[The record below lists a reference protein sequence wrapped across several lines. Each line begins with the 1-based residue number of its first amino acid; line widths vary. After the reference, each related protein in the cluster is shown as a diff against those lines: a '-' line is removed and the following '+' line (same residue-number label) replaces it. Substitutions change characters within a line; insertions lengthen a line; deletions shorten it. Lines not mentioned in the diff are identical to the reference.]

1 MTMVTTMEK
10 VSAGPRINPFENAQK
25 QLDEAAKILALDPAV
40 HQFLR
45 WPQRELHVSFP
56 ARMDDGSWKIFKGY
70 RVQHSFARGPAKG
83 GIRFHPDVNIDE
95 VRALAFWMTMKC
107 ATVGIPYGGAKGGVI
122 VDPKKHSQKELENIT
137 RRFTAEISLIIGP
150 EKDIPAPD
158 VYTNSQTMAWIMDT
172 YSMLKGY
179 TVTGVVTGKPIS
191 LGGSLGRDKATAR
204 GGTFVTREA
213 AKAIGL
219 SIKGAKVAIQGYG
232 NAGAV
237 AAELL
242 GAMGAKIVAVNDS
255 QGGARN
261 DAGLDVKALDAYK
274 AKKGTVKGFPGS
286 KDISRDELFALPVD
300 ILVPAALENQITK
313 ENAGLVKAKILLE
326 LANGPTTP
334 EADEVLHKN
343 GVTILPDILANA
355 GGVTVSY
362 FEWVQDLGSYF
373 WTEDE
378 VNQRLEQIMVRAFN
392 DVHKEAVARKINHR
406 KAAYVVAV
414 ARVADAVKVRGF
426 FP

>member
-1 MTMVTTMEK
+1 MVKSIEMPQPK
-10 VSAGPRINPFENAQK
+10 INPFENAQK
-25 QLDEAAKILALDPAV
+25 MLDEAAGLIKLDKSV

-56 ARMDDGSWKIFKGY
+56 VRMDNGTWKIFKGY

-83 GIRFHPDVNIDE
+83 GIRYHPDVNIDE

-107 ATVGIPYGGAKGGVI
+107 ATVGIPYGGGKGGVI
-122 VDPKKHSQKELENIT
+122 IDPKKHSQRELERVT
-137 RRFTAEISLIIGP
+137 RRFTFEIAPIIGP
-150 EKDIPAPD
+150 DKDIPAPD
-158 VYTNSQTMAWIMDT
+158 VYTNSQTMAWIVDT
-172 YSMLKGY
+172 YSALKGHL
-179 TVTGVVTGKPIS
+179 VTGVTTGKPLA

-213 AKAIGL
+213 AKTIGL
-219 SIKGAKVAIQGYG
+219 KIKGATVAIQGYG

-237 AAELL
+237 GAELFS
-242 GAMGAKIVAVNDS
+242 AMGAKIVAVNDS
-255 QGGARN
+255 QGGAWN
-261 DAGLDVKALDAYK
+261 DKGLDVKALDAHK
-274 AKKGTVKGFPGS
+274 AKKGTVKGFAGS
-286 KDISRDELFALPVD
+286 KNITRDDLFALKVD

-313 ENAGLVKAKILLE
+313 ENAHLVKAKILLE

-334 EADEVLHKN
+334 EADEILHKA

-362 FEWVQDLGSYF
+362 FEWVQNLANYF
-373 WTEDE
+373 WTEEE
-378 VNQRLEQIMVRAFN
+378 VNQRLDQIMTRAFA
-392 DVHKEAVARKINHR
+392 DVHREAASRKINHR

-414 ARVADAVKVRGF
+414 ARVAEAVKLRGF

>member
-1 MTMVTTMEK
+1 MVTSMEK
-10 VSAGPRINPFENAQK
+10 PQPKINPFENAQK
-25 QLDEAAKILALDPAV
+25 MLDDAAGLLKLEPSIHA
-40 HQFLR
+40 FLR
-45 WPQRELHVSFP
+45 SPQRELHVSFP
-56 ARMDDGSWKIFKGY
+56 VQMDDGSWKLFKGY

-83 GIRFHPDVNIDE
+83 GIRYHPDVNIDE

-122 VDPKKHSQKELENIT
+122 IDPKKHSLKELERVT
-137 RRFTAEISLIIGP
+137 RRFTFEIAPIIGP
-150 EKDIPAPD
+150 ETDIPAPD
-158 VYTNSQTMAWIMDT
+158 VYTNSQTMAWIVDT
-172 YSMLKGY
+172 YSALKGHL
-179 TVTGVVTGKPIS
+179 VTAVTTGKPIA

-213 AKAIGL
+213 AKALGL
-219 SIKGAKVAIQGYG
+219 SIKGATVAIQGYG

-237 AAELL
+237 AAELFTD
-242 GAMGAKIVAVNDS
+242 MGAKIVAVNDS
-255 QGGARN
+255 QGGALN
-261 DAGLDVKALDAYK
+261 EKGLDIKALDAHK
-274 AKKGTVKGFPGS
+274 AKTGTVKGFAGS
-286 KDISRDELFALPVD
+286 KDIKRDDLFALKVD

-313 ENAGLVKAKILLE
+313 ENANLVKAKILLE

-334 EADEVLHKN
+334 EADEILHKA

-362 FEWVQDLGSYF
+362 FEWVQNLANYF
-373 WTEDE
+373 WSEDE
-378 VNQRLEQIMVRAFN
+378 VNKRLDQIMTRAFV
-392 DVHKEAVARKINHR
+392 DVHREATSRKINHR

-414 ARVADAVKVRGF
+414 ARVAEAVKLRGF